1 MPGMRAGGSHRQAG
15 PDTPP
20 QAADAILDHI
30 DMAVIVRAGDGAF
43 VYANQA
49 AADLLG
55 LPSAEAI
62 AAQSSKALMAPFDV
76 YDEAGSPIGLDALPG
91 SRLLAGE
98 PDPAPLLVRNVVRA
112 TGAERWLL
120 QHATAVRSGEGRLTM
135 AVNLIEDVTE
145 TKRNQIGQRLLAE
158 AARAIAESD
167 DVGRTLQA
175 IADAAVPGLA
185 DWAGADLV
193 DRHGRI
199 TTVAVAHL
207 DPDKVK
213 LGWRLRTLW
222 PVHHEEPDGLP
233 EV

>member
-1 MPGMRAGGSHRQAG
+1 MTRRGPPSGRGGRRAARHPPGGR
-15 PDTPP
+15 
-20 QAADAILDHI
+20 
-30 DMAVIVRAGDGAF
+30 GARR
-43 VYANQA
+43 
-49 AADLLG
+49 
-55 LPSAEAI
+55 
-62 AAQSSKALMAPFDV
+62 
-76 YDEAGSPIGLDALPG
+76 G
-91 SRLLAGE
+91 SRLLAGG
-98 PDPAPLLVRNVVRA
+98 PAPPPLLVRNVVRA

-120 QHATAVRSGEGRLTM
+120 QHATAVRDGDGRLTM

-145 TKRNQIGQRLLAE
+145 TKRNQIAQGLLAD

-167 DVGRTLQA
+167 DVERTLQA

-193 DRHGRI
+193 DHYGRI
-199 TTVAVAHL
+199 TTVAIAHL